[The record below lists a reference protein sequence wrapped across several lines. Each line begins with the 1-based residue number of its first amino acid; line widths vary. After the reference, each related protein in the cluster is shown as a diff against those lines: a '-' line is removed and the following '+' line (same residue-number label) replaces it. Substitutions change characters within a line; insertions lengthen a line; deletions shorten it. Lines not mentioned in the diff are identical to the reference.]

1 MKLGYA
7 RVSTTD
13 QDLAIQRT
21 RLHEAGCEKLS
32 EEKIS
37 GARKK
42 RPVLER
48 LLSEL
53 RADDVVVVTRLDRLA
68 RSTSELLRIA
78 ETIEEKNA
86 GLQSI
91 AEPWA
96 DTTTPAG
103 RMVLTVF
110 AGIAEFERS
119 LIATRTEEGRRAAQ
133 ARGVPFGR
141 PPKLR
146 PDQRTL
152 ARNLIEEG
160 KSVSEIART
169 FNVHAATIYRCL
181 PRRGGL
187 MTVHRSA
194 RTHGPCTR
202 GVALRRRCG
211 KIRMCA
217 YDGGSA
223 MTGFPNTTIRSWT
236 AVFVLA
242 LLVGTAVSSPVA
254 AADASVSVKSNEA
267 VETELGLTRED
278 RRGIQRALSAAGF
291 RPGKPD
297 GLFGRRTRTAIT
309 EWQKGSGGGA
319 DKLSG
324 CGWGE
329 GVARG
334 CIGAGGPGAGG
345 GQPKGLCA

>member
-21 RLHEAGCEKLS
+21 RLHEAGCEKLF

-68 RSTSELLRIA
+68 RSTSEPLRIA

-86 GLQSI
+86 GLQFI

-110 AGIAEFERS
+110 GGIAEFERS
-119 LIATRTEEGRRAAQ
+119 LIAARTEEGRRAAQ

-146 PDQRTL
+146 ADQRTL

-160 KSVSEIART
+160 KSDC
-169 FNVHAATIYRCL
+169 AAN
-181 PRRGGL
+181 
-187 MTVHRSA
+187 RS
-194 RTHGPCTR
+194 
-202 GVALRRRCG
+202 
-211 KIRMCA
+211 
-217 YDGGSA
+217 
-223 MTGFPNTTIRSWT
+223 FFTTTNKMSD
-236 AVFVLA
+236 
-242 LLVGTAVSSPVA
+242 SSRH
-254 AADASVSVKSNEA
+254 S
-267 VETELGLTRED
+267 
-278 RRGIQRALSAAGF
+278 
-291 RPGKPD
+291 
-297 GLFGRRTRTAIT
+297 
-309 EWQKGSGGGA
+309 
-319 DKLSG
+319 
-324 CGWGE
+324 
-329 GVARG
+329 
-334 CIGAGGPGAGG
+334 
-345 GQPKGLCA
+345 